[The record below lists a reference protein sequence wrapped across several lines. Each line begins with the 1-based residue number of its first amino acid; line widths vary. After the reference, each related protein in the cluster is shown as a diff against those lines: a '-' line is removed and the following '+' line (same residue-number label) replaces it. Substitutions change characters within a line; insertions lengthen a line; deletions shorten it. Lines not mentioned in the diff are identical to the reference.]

1 MVQVLHTVTV
11 SHFTWTLVMRVVV
24 SYLSTFILYV
34 RVCLGLLFCSSLRN
48 RWSCSY
54 IYNTTVYKMI
64 KKTHKATKPL
74 ICAGWVTQYQYFYF
88 SVSWLSSIQHIATP
102 LTCISVA
109 SATSFTFNS
118 FAVVNENMCQFSTQS
133 TTAKEIN
140 NDFTQRTA

>member
-1 MVQVLHTVTV
+1 MKLQLHLQYNSVQ
-11 SHFTWTLVMRVVV
+11 
-24 SYLSTFILYV
+24 
-34 RVCLGLLFCSSLRN
+34 N
-48 RWSCSY
+48 D
-54 IYNTTVYKMI
+54 
-64 KKTHKATKPL
+64 KKDS
-74 ICAGWVTQYQYFYF
+74 Q
-88 SVSWLSSIQHIATP
+88 SLSSALDESHNISIFIFQYHGYRHIATP